1 MSKNDRK
8 KPIIESNPVPT
19 SFFGPQKGNK
29 IKKDVVGTR
38 LGSRPYLVP
47 ITFADL
53 PSLLPPSY
61 HFLTC
66 ILYILCKSRPKG

>member
-1 MSKNDRK
+1 MTDEQEC
-8 KPIIESNPVPT
+8 IIESNPVPT

-29 IKKDVVGTR
+29 IKKDVVGTG
-38 LGSRPYLVP
+38 LGSRPYIVP

-61 HFLTC
+61 L
-66 ILYILCKSRPKG
+66 